1 VDVLTVRSELKFRVG
16 RAADLLLCLGTD
28 ARAGSESYL
37 RRVPFARLTST
48 TREGLL
54 AAGLAIA
61 VELELALSDH
71 LWTPGRGLAALLITL
86 PLALRLRHPLPTL
99 TGVVVGVVVLA
110 ALGNHGFTG
119 PVFPAIAVLLALYA
133 VGSRTRGS
141 GLVIAG
147 CVSLGGLFAAGL
159 LAAADPGGS
168 FAVAL
173 LVTAS
178 GLLVGGA
185 LGVLRFES
193 ETFDER
199 AAELVRA
206 RDEHA
211 RVAVADERRR
221 IARELHD
228 VIGHSIS
235 VMGVQAGAVRS
246 VLRDD
251 QKRERDA
258 LLQVERTGREA
269 VGEMRRLIGLLRPDQ
284 DGVGE
289 PTPSLR
295 RVEQLVSE
303 MQTAGL
309 AVRLSVR
316 GDLERLSAGLDLA
329 GYRILQEALTNAL
342 KHAARASV
350 EASVACTDAELQIDV
365 INGGDAPSPGP
376 SEHVGHG
383 LLGMR
388 ERVALYGG
396 ELSTG
401 PRDDGGFAVHAR
413 LPLEVP

>member
-1 VDVLTVRSELKFRVG
+1 MR
-16 RAADLLLCLGTD
+16 LG
-28 ARAGSESYL
+28 
-37 RRVPFARLTST
+37 RLTPT
-48 TREGLL
+48 TREVLL
-54 AAGLAIA
+54 AAGLATA
-61 VELELALSDH
+61 LELELALSDH
-71 LWTPGRGLAALLITL
+71 LWTPGRGLAALVIAL
-86 PLALRLRHPLPTL
+86 PVAARMRHPLAAL
-99 TGVVVGVVVLA
+99 MGVLAGVVVMA

-119 PVFPAIAVLLALYA
+119 PVIPAIAVLLALYA
-133 VGSRTRGS
+133 VGSRTRGTE
-141 GLVIAG
+141 LALAA
-147 CVSLGGLFAAGL
+147 CVSLGALFAAGL
-159 LAAADPGGS
+159 LAASDPGGS

-173 LVTAS
+173 LITAS
-178 GLLVGGA
+178 GLVVGGA

-199 AAELVRA
+199 AAELVRE

-246 VLRDD
+246 VLHED
-251 QKRERDA
+251 QQRERDA
-258 LLQVERTGREA
+258 LLRVERTGREA

-284 DGVGE
+284 DGFGE

-309 AVRLSVR
+309 AVRLSMR
-316 GDLERLSAGLDLA
+316 GDLERLSAGVDLA

-342 KHAARASV
+342 KHAAGASV
-350 EASVACTDAELQIDV
+350 EASVACTDDGLQIDV
-365 INGGDAPSPGP
+365 INDGNPTSRAA

-401 PRDDGGFAVHAR
+401 PRDGGGFAVRAR
-413 LPLEVP
+413 LPLEAP

>member
-1 VDVLTVRSELKFRVG
+1 MTVRSNRKFRVG
-16 RAADLLLCLGTD
+16 RPADLWVCLWTD
-28 ARAGSESYL
+28 ARAHSGSY
-37 RRVPFARLTST
+37 RRLVRFARLTSPK
-48 TREGLL
+48 RELLL
-54 AAGLAIA
+54 ATGLAVG
-61 VELELALSDH
+61 VELELALSRH
-71 LWTPGRGLAALLITL
+71 LWTPGRGLAGLLITL
-86 PLALRLRHPLPTL
+86 PLAFRLRQPLL
-99 TGVVVGVVVLA
+99 ALIAVVAGVIVMA

-133 VGSRTRGS
+133 VGSRTRGR
-141 GLVIAG
+141 GLAFAV
-147 CVSLGGLFAAGL
+147 CVSLGGLFGAGL
-159 LAAADPGGS
+159 LAASDPGGS

-173 LVTAS
+173 LVTAC

-211 RVAVADERRR
+211 RAAVADERRR

-246 VLRDD
+246 VLRED
-251 QKRERDA
+251 QQRERDA
-258 LLQVERTGREA
+258 LLRVERTGREA
-269 VGEMRRLIGLLRPDQ
+269 VGEMRRLIGLLRPGD

-309 AVRLSVR
+309 AVRLSVH
-316 GDLERLSAGLDLA
+316 GDLERLSAGIDLA
-329 GYRILQEALTNAL
+329 GYRILQEALTNVL
-342 KHAARASV
+342 KHAPRANV
-350 EASVACTDAELQIDV
+350 EASVSCTDDGLRIDV
-365 INGGDAPSPGP
+365 IDDGAATAPRSP
-376 SEHVGHG
+376 EHVGHG

-396 ELSTG
+396 ELGTG
-401 PRDDGGFAVHAR
+401 PRDGGGFAVHAR
-413 LPLEVP
+413 LPREAP